1 MLLLA
6 ISWSDATVLGAVF
19 AALGFVGKLLVDE
32 LMQWRK
38 TVRARQASLVRL
50 QSLLLASRRVF
61 ELQAELRDRLC
72 DELTAT
78 QRDLPATSYDEIL
91 SRGYARA
98 TEEQKLLHGL
108 IRQYTISAL
117 KPLNRLMCDWLLAD
131 DYYKLANHKG
141 DLAELA
147 LHLRTLDAHL
157 ILWLAKYDHWIP
169 NHPEHALVYMADEN
183 MHGAG
188 FPNGIDLLVGRL
200 TGGTIKP
207 SREPP

>member
-1 MLLLA
+1 MLLMA
-6 ISWSDATVLGAVF
+6 ISWSDGPIIGAVV

-38 TVRARQASLVRL
+38 AVRARQASLVRL

-72 DELTAT
+72 DELQTT
-78 QRDLPATSYDEIL
+78 QRDLPASSYDEML

-98 TEEQKLLHGL
+98 SDDQKLLHGL
-108 IRQYTISAL
+108 IRQYTISGL
-117 KPLNRLMCDWLLAD
+117 RPLNKLMCDWLLAD
-131 DYYKLANHKG
+131 DYYKLASHKG
-141 DLAELA
+141 DLGELA

-157 ILWLAKYDHWIP
+157 ILWLSKYDHWIP
-169 NHPEHALVYMADEN
+169 DHPEHALVYMADEN

-188 FPNGIDLLVGRL
+188 FPNGIDRLVERL

-207 SREPP
+207 SRTAA